1 MKKISFVFA
10 IVTLCASLCACAG
23 KGEFSLAENTA
34 YTEEN
39 APCTYEELIACEN
52 VIVDE
57 SLLLIN
63 QTHKIKDGDT
73 FDITEY
79 KDSGVL
85 MNSCIHSAYAEL
97 SSDVK
102 EKFSEKLYVM
112 SAYRTKE
119 EQLQA
124 IAEEGEKAAG
134 VDESEHRAGLAL
146 DVYVKYYAGAAF
158 LQTDTGKYVNS
169 ECYKYGF
176 IIRYP
181 KYGEKITG
189 IGYEPWHIR
198 YVGHPHAEIIMTN
211 KITLEEYIESL
222 ELGKLY
228 TYGDHIITKQDPED
242 MTLPQS
248 FESAV
253 VSPDNAGNIIVT
265 MVMAS
270 PG

>member
-10 IVTLCASLCACAG
+10 IVTLCASFCACAG

-39 APCTYEELIACEN
+39 APFTYEELIACEN

-124 IAEEGEKAAG
+124 IAEEAKKP
-134 VDESEHRAGLAL
+134 RALMKVSIGQDLHL
-146 DVYVKYYAGAAF
+146 MCMSNITQVRHFYRPIR
-158 LQTDTGKYVNS
+158 VNMLIPNVIS
-169 ECYKYGF
+169 TVLSF
-176 IIRYP
+176 VIRN
-181 KYGEKITG
+181 TV
-189 IGYEPWHIR
+189 R
-198 YVGHPHAEIIMTN
+198 R
-211 KITLEEYIESL
+211 
-222 ELGKLY
+222 
-228 TYGDHIITKQDPED
+228 
-242 MTLPQS
+242 
-248 FESAV
+248 
-253 VSPDNAGNIIVT
+253 
-265 MVMAS
+265 
-270 PG
+270 